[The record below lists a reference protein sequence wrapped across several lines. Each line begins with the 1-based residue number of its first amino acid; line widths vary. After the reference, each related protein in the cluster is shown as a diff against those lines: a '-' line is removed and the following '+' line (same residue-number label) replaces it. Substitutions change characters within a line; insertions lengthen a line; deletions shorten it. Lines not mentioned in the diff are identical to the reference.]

1 MEMEEGSSVDSLLL
15 LMLISSASC
24 HYANVTLPQ
33 APDREEEEEE
43 EEDTRLI
50 KGTQTLHF

>member
-43 EEDTRLI
+43 EDTRLI